1 MKKTVTLLT
10 ATFGIIFLL
19 QACGSKNTEAE
30 TSTSCDKTKEDYQ
43 SGYKAGQAQAILVS
57 AGTGGTSDADTYLAT
72 TNNGYGPI
80 GTISDC
86 WKEGFDN
93 GFKEAK

>member
-1 MKKTVTLLT
+1 MKKSITLIAAALGIFIMSMGCGAKRSETNETTCNKT
-10 ATFGIIFLL
+10 A
-19 QACGSKNTEAE
+19 
-30 TSTSCDKTKEDYQ
+30 EDYQ
-43 SGYKAGQAQAILVS
+43 SGYKAGHAQAVLVS
-57 AGTGGTSDADTYLAT
+57 AGAGGTSDADTYLAT

-80 GTISDC
+80 GEISDC